1 MTKETII
8 IKLPLTEKEIEKYY
22 LQNEKYFFKIKVKD
36 SMELTPKQFINYII
50 NIGLDCDLIINE
62 TPDTYI
68 TEIIKEYLMTN
79 REVSIPI
86 LNKIIINALQDI
98 IMKTEYPMNKDFID
112 NNKEF
117 LLEVID
123 TLVNLKFATEIMI
136 AGDIYDNE
144 ILKLDPVENNIIG
157 NNLISLRKDEAFW
170 NLYMLLE
177 FVEKKEIKYYKNFTE
192 LTLKG
197 YSMLYFIV
205 SEKNPIGIAV
215 NTIKKNKFYYNYKG
229 K

>member
-136 AGDIYDNE
+136 AGNIYDNE
-144 ILKLDPVENNIIG
+144 ILKLEPVKNNIIG

-215 NTIKKNKFYYNYKG
+215 NTI
-229 K
+229 

>member
-79 REVSIPI
+79 REVSIQI
-86 LNKIIINALQDI
+86 LNKILINSLKDM
-98 IMKTEYPMNKDFID
+98 IMKTEYPMNKSLID

-136 AGDIYDNE
+136 AGNIYDNE
-144 ILKLDPVENNIIG
+144 ILKLEPVKNNIIG

-215 NTIKKNKFYYNYKG
+215 NTI
-229 K
+229 